1 MKLLLKNGWLSLA
14 LLLSLTTLLIYL
26 TGHYI
31 LTLGFYVSNGD
42 PLSGIPGQDERVY
55 EMMQK
60 WIYLSSVLYLL
71 LKVGV
76 ISLILHTALYL
87 QDKDIS
93 IHKIFKVTILA
104 EYIFLIPAA
113 IKILTFHY
121 TFPTGTLLEWHKYY
135 IFSAIS
141 IFNEAPVDWSYALQ
155 TLNAFEIGYW
165 FLLAY
170 GVSRITDL
178 NFDRSLHIVVTS
190 YVPALI
196 VWIAVITF
204 FTLVVFPTTG

>member
-170 GVSRITDL
+170 GLSRITDL
-178 NFDRSLHIVVTS
+178 NFDRSLRIVVTS